1 MEAVSL
7 NRLLYRIQ
15 VRGDNGYL
23 LLKGNWPRKEGEPY
37 DITWPLETTSIAEA
51 QRQADEIIAVDDA
64 KHVPA
69 VANTSHRGEIWHGAC
84 EFCGRP
90 ALTSGNICRGCD
102 QDIIHKIEDQE
113 AEDGVVCAMYDN
125 TTVEGSSNETAME
138 RTYKVEAQRL
148 VHNNGAQW

>member
-1 MEAVSL
+1 MIDAKPIWKHRVVPHLSIWEMDVWRHVSP

-15 VRGDNGYL
+15 QRVDNRYL

-84 EFCGRP
+84 DFCGRP

-102 QDIIHKIEDQE
+102 QDIIRKIEDQE
-113 AEDGVVCAMYDN
+113 AEDGVLRYGDIP
-125 TTVEGSSNETAME
+125 
-138 RTYKVEAQRL
+138 L
-148 VHNNGAQW
+148 

>member
-1 MEAVSL
+1 MIDAKPVWKHRVVPHLNIWEMDVWRHVSP

-15 VRGDNGYL
+15 QRVDNRYL

-84 EFCGRP
+84 DFCGRP

-102 QDIIHKIEDQE
+102 QDIIRKIEDQE
-113 AEDGVVCAMYDN
+113 AEDGVLRYGDIP
-125 TTVEGSSNETAME
+125 
-138 RTYKVEAQRL
+138 L
-148 VHNNGAQW
+148 

>member
-1 MEAVSL
+1 MIDAKSGWKHRVVPHLRIWEMDVWRRVSP

-15 VRGDNGYL
+15 QRVDNRYL

-84 EFCGRP
+84 DFCGRP

-102 QDIIHKIEDQE
+102 QDIIRKIEDQE
-113 AEDGVVCAMYDN
+113 AEDGVLRYGDIP
-125 TTVEGSSNETAME
+125 
-138 RTYKVEAQRL
+138 L
-148 VHNNGAQW
+148 